1 MPIIRKRVFIIDD
14 SEYVAVMLKKIMEGL
29 DYEVVGVAL
38 NADDAMAAVSLNRN
52 IIDLVTLD
60 ICLGKTDG
68 TDLIEKI
75 LKLNPKI
82 IVVMVSSNKE
92 QRVIIQSIQLGAKH
106 YLLKPFNIEDIRK
119 AMHKLLG

>member
-1 MPIIRKRVFIIDD
+1 MPIIRKRVFIIDEY
-14 SEYVAVMLKKIMEGL
+14 EYVAVMLKKIMEGL
-29 DYEVVGVAL
+29 DYEVGGVAL

>member
-106 YLLKPFNIEDIRK
+106 Y
-119 AMHKLLG
+119 